1 MKSNKVALVIIDM
14 LNDFIL
20 KGAVLEVPAARK
32 IIPNIKEKIE
42 EAREKKIP
50 VIYVC
55 DSHKKGDKEFEI
67 WPPHAIKETE
77 GAQVIKELSP
87 EPGDYL
93 VEKTTYSGFY
103 NTELDDLLKR
113 LDVKELIVT
122 GTVTN
127 ICVMYTVSD
136 AVLRGYKV
144 RVLKDCV
151 AGLNDEDHKFALR
164 QMENVLKAEII

>member
-14 LNDFIL
+14 LNDFVL

-67 WPPHAIKETE
+67 WPLHAIKETE